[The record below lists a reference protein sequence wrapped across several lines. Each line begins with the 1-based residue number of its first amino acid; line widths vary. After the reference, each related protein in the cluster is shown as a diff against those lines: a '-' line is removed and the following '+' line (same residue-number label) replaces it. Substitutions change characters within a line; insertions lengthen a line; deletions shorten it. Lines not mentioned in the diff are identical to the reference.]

1 MSINAPTYDEI
12 VAGLTKANVALDPDG
27 QRHARTL
34 LRTLAHG
41 DPVSAATLADATGQR
56 PDEAVAFIDGLPG
69 IYRDDDGNV
78 VGMWGLAATH
88 FPPHAYRVGD
98 TDLFTWCAW
107 DPFILTDWLGGTAEV
122 ASVDAQTKEPVSF
135 RIDRGRAVDLSHPG
149 LVLSFK
155 LVDEWDADVIASFCH
170 FVHYFTDEQSAQAW
184 TAEHP
189 DTFVLSLDDAIR
201 LGQVWGRLVFPDL
214 DPDD

>member
-1 MSINAPTYDEI
+1 MTATAPTYDEI
-12 VAGLTKANVALDPDG
+12 VARLSDASVALDPDD
-27 QRHARTL
+27 QRLALTL
-34 LRTLAHG
+34 LRTLADG
-41 DPVSAATLADATGQR
+41 DPVSAAALAGRTGQSPR
-56 PDEAVAFIDGLPG
+56 QAAAFIDRLPG
-69 IYRDDDGNV
+69 IYSNDDGDV

-122 ASVDAQTKEPVSF
+122 TSVDAHTTQPVSF
-135 RIDRGRAVDLSHPG
+135 RIDHGRAVDLSHPG

-170 FVHYFTDEQSAQAW
+170 FVHYFTDEQSARVW

-189 DTFVLSLDDAIR
+189 DTFVVSLDDAIR

-214 DPDD
+214 DPHD